1 MSCGGWLRAHEDDFL
16 SLLFCLSVCLFAC
29 FNFYTPD
36 PFHLR
41 RERQFKSRA
50 GTSQTTS
57 QQLDNTVNLS
67 NQFHVI
73 FMMRPMSLLLL

>member
-16 SLLFCLSVCLFAC
+16 SLLFWLSVCLFAC

-36 PFHLR
+36 LFHL
-41 RERQFKSRA
+41 RA